1 MTQEVKMLF
10 GFGLVTVFVLAGGI
24 FLLTKS
30 QPVVDTSA
38 AVTGDTKKL
47 LIRDSSHKTTN
58 EVKKVQIVEFAD
70 FQCPACGVAF
80 PVIENIRKTYGDKIT
95 YVYRNFPLMQ
105 HPQGKPAAAAAEAA
119 GKQGKFWEMYTLLF
133 SKQNEWSGKSNADE
147 IFRGYAKILN
157 LDIDKFTKDSL
168 SEEVTNR
175 IAQDISDGTS
185 LGVNQTPTIFING
198 EINPGIPDETTL
210 KTKID
215 KLLKK

>member
-1 MTQEVKMLF
+1 MTQEVKMLL
-10 GFGLVTVFVLAGGI
+10 GFGIVTVVVLAGGI

-80 PVIENIRKTYGDKIT
+80 PVVENIRKTYGDKIT

-119 GKQGKFWEMYTLLF
+119 GKQGKFWEMYALLF

-147 IFRGYAKILN
+147 IFSGYAKNLN
-157 LDIDKFTKDSL
+157 LDIGKFTQDSL
-168 SEEVTNR
+168 SEEVANR

-185 LGVNQTPTIFING
+185 LGVNQTPTFFING
-198 EINPGIPDETTL
+198 EINPGILDETTL

-215 KLLKK
+215 ELLKK